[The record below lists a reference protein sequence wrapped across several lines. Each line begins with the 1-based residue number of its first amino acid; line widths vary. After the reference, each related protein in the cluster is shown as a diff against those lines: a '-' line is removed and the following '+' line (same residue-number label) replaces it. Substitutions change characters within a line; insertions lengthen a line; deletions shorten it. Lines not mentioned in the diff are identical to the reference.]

1 MRYIYLIALICIK
14 VNLNAQKIFIDN
26 SNFYYQI
33 APIYDFKQ
41 SIVSLT
47 FDDGYITQFTIGM
60 PILKE
65 RNIPAT
71 FYLITNSVDTATKRL
86 LLNVAST
93 EFEFGSHTASHPD
106 LVKIG
111 NAEADKELVNSKLFL
126 QNNFGANTGLT
137 MSYPWGIYNSS
148 IKQLAKNYYL
158 AARSTDVGFNSFYFL
173 DRYALKMQGFFQYTG
188 AFKANTWVDYAIQN
202 HLWLVEMIHG
212 INNVGYSPID
222 SSVLAAHLDYIIK
235 VEDKIWCSTVSNV
248 IKYIDESKNAEVRCD
263 ICNDTVYKIRI
274 NDLMDD
280 SIYNQPLSVRIK
292 VPDNW
297 DSIRISNTENI
308 KTEYYNKSKFILFNA
323 LPDNQLLI
331 IRPKLISI
339 PEKNSGIRLVYLT
352 ANPFFDNIKLTLELF
367 DPKDLD
373 IVLCDMNGKI
383 ITHQEEK
390 SVTGVINMVFD
401 TSGIS
406 SGIYFLRVISNS
418 GDFIIK
424 KLLKI

>member
-1 MRYIYLIALICIK
+1 
-14 VNLNAQKIFIDN
+14 
-26 SNFYYQI
+26 
-33 APIYDFKQ
+33 
-41 SIVSLT
+41 
-47 FDDGYITQFTIGM
+47 M

-126 QNNFGANTGLT
+126 QNYFGANAGLT

-148 IKQLAKNYYL
+148 IKQLAKSYYL

-188 AFKANTWVDYAIQN
+188 SFKANTWVDYAIQN

-212 INNVGYSPID
+212 INNVGYSPIE

-248 IKYIDESKNAEVRCD
+248 IKYIDESKNAEIRCD

-297 DSIRISNTENI
+297 DSIWISNTEKI